1 MTSTKLAKIVAHF
14 AASVAATATF
24 SLGGVAQ
31 EADVTTV
38 ISGTT
43 VRAFVEVAAGVSGT
57 ISHIKLFDADGDL
70 ISENDLSIVKPA
82 GKKYYVAFLY
92 QFTEKT
98 V

>member
-1 MTSTKLAKIVAHF
+1 MTSTKLAKIVSQF
-14 AASVAATATF
+14 ASSVAATATYK
-24 SLGGVAQ
+24 LGGVEQQAT
-31 EADVTTV
+31 VTTV

-43 VRAFVEVAAGVSGT
+43 ARAFVEVAAAVSGT
-57 ISHIKLFDADGDL
+57 ISNIKLFDKDGDL

-92 QFTEKT
+92 QFTEKA